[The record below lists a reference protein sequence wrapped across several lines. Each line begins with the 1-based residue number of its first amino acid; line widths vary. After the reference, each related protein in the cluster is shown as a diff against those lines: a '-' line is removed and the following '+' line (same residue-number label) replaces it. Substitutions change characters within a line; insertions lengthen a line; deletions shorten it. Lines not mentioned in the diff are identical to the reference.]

1 MLFCA
6 DYLKQNID
14 HSAQVLPGQ
23 KRIFTLPTGNYV
35 YVYLGKG
42 LANLALAHPPFG
54 HNESAPSCRLA

>member
-23 KRIFTLPTGNYV
+23 KMIFTLLTCNHV

-42 LANLALAHPPFG
+42 LANLALAHPSFS
-54 HNESAPSCRLA
+54 HI